1 MLKKI
6 ESIILSWV
14 IIIAVCSCSIKDEG
28 KMENEGEKKNVEN
41 VSDEEASWLNTEL
54 SLPDGVEFVNS
65 LNYLL
70 DGTLRIATAGQDA
83 AVWDSQNEGGGW
95 EKPDADM
102 SLTSDYGYHYSS
114 EGMLY
119 VYDDEKLVLSPADG
133 SEMKTIS
140 INDGE
145 QFISTAISNNILA
158 VLVQNMNSM
167 QLHVEIYDLQT
178 MEYRSL
184 DDLELSE
191 YLSNSKSDVGNVAL
205 NSTGEILYIAIDGKG
220 IGRYDL
226 KRNQYS
232 YLIEQDL
239 FQNLT
244 NSEQKEGLNHE
255 AEICTGFA
263 VDDTEKK

>member
-133 SEMKTIS
+133 S
-140 INDGE
+140 
-145 QFISTAISNNILA
+145 
-158 VLVQNMNSM
+158 
-167 QLHVEIYDLQT
+167 
-178 MEYRSL
+178 SL
-184 DDLELSE
+184 
-191 YLSNSKSDVGNVAL
+191 K
-205 NSTGEILYIAIDGKG
+205 
-220 IGRYDL
+220 L
-226 KRNQYS
+226 KR
-232 YLIEQDL
+232 
-239 FQNLT
+239 
-244 NSEQKEGLNHE
+244 G
-255 AEICTGFA
+255 G
-263 VDDTEKK
+263 